1 MLPNFL
7 LIGAEKAGTTSIH
20 NYLRAHPQ
28 VFMARE
34 KEPLFFAF
42 EGCKLGYKGPGD

>member
-7 LIGAEKAGTTSIH
+7 LIGAEKAGTTSIY
-20 NYLRAHPQ
+20 NYLRAHPE
-28 VFMARE
+28 VFMARA

-42 EGCKLGYKGPGD
+42 EGKKNLLAPLG